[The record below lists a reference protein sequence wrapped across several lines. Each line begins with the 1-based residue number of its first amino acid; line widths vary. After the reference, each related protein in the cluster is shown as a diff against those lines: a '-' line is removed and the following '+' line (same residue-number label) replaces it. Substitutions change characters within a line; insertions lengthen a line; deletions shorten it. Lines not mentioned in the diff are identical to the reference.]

1 MGVLHWSGEA
11 GLASPSDV
19 RLISHRPKGT
29 SLQVFST
36 RRDADAAPIH
46 CLPWPEIARRTRRY
60 RPVDSL
66 NRYLLVLFADA
77 R

>member
-11 GLASPSDV
+11 GLASASDV
-19 RLISHRPKGT
+19 RLVSHRPKGT
-29 SLQVFST
+29 SLHVFST
-36 RRDADAAPIH
+36 RRDADAGYDP
-46 CLPWPEIARRTRRY
+46 LPSLARN
-60 RPVDSL
+60 RPLDTTMRPADSL